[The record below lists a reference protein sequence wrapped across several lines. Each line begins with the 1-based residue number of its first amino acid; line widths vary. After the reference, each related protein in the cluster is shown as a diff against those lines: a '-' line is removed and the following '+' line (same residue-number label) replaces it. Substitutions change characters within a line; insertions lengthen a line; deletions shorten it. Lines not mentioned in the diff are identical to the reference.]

1 MDLGLVMVVA
11 NMGAVLNQISKL
23 ENKVEEQSHLFLKR
37 VRSLRI
43 TWYTSLT
50 GNLQLRITSSLR
62 QLKFAGAHW

>member
-11 NMGAVLNQISKL
+11 NMGAVLNQISKS

-50 GNLQLRITSSLR
+50 GNLQYESPPV
-62 QLKFAGAHW
+62 